1 MVALTY
7 LPTYHGAQPHLPTEN
22 LMTINLEDL
31 PLGGILAI
39 QKLVTDQS
47 PVYREARELA
57 TTGATYRGE
66 LRVLVTYDVSVGAP
80 GKAPAKPLDP
90 WAVLAAIHDLSPH
103 LVERGARNAHYYE
116 ASETQT
122 DVRKV
127 AKDAS
132 LHTWTAKRKASKRMS
147 TRVEISE
154 LSDVRTV
161 VTGGAK

>member
-1 MVALTY
+1 
-7 LPTYHGAQPHLPTEN
+7 
-22 LMTINLEDL
+22 MTINLEDL
-31 PLGGILAI
+31 PLGAVLAI
-39 QKLVTDQS
+39 QKLVTDKT

-90 WAVLAAIHDLSPH
+90 WAVLAAIHELNPEVIE
-103 LVERGARNAHYYE
+103 LAAEAAHYYE
-116 ASETQT
+116 ASDTQT
-122 DVRKV
+122 DVRKA
-127 AKDAS
+127 AKAAS
-132 LHTWTAKRKASKRMS
+132 THTWTAKRKASKRMS